1 MLSDALRQP
10 SQFGNAHHPPYHC
23 HLRRGSMAE
32 THQDLRRMNTI
43 AYILLMILVTNAIR
57 ILPVTLIRKRIT
69 NPFLCS
75 FLYYVPYVT
84 LSVMTFPAIVT
95 ATSSTLAGSLALV
108 FGILA
113 AWKGCGLFP
122 VSALCCIVVFIVDTL
137 SA

>member
-1 MLSDALRQP
+1 
-10 SQFGNAHHPPYHC
+10 
-23 HLRRGSMAE
+23 
-32 THQDLRRMNTI
+32 MNTI
-43 AYILLMILVTNAIR
+43 LCILIAVLVTNTIR

-95 ATSSTLAGSLALV
+95 ASGNYYAGSLALL

-113 AWKGCGLFP
+113 AWRGWGLFP
-122 VSALCCIVVFIVDTL
+122 VAILCCVVVFVFGLI
-137 SA
+137 